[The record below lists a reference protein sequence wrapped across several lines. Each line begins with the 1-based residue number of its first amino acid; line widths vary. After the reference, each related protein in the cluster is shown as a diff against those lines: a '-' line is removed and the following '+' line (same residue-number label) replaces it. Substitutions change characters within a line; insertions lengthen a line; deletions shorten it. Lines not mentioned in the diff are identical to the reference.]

1 MSCSCTSA
9 HAIPAGHADASIATR
24 AAATAAG
31 LDFLPLITEHFD
43 VFLSRRDCYRTRL
56 RAALNI
62 IAELTFATR
71 RLGCVESASRQ
82 VGTVR
87 GRQENQ
93 IRLHGFVRDGSEIFP
108 LVLEPQL
115 IVWAIVL
122 AAATGVAAAA
132 VPALRAAKLDPVVA
146 IRG

>member
-93 IRLHGFVRDGSEIFP
+93 IRLHGFVRDFSAWLRDDLNQQCGG
-108 LVLEPQL
+108 L
-115 IVWAIVL
+115 ILNAFWEA
-122 AAATGVAAAA
+122 
-132 VPALRAAKLDPVVA
+132 RVVA
-146 IRG
+146 RP